1 MHKAKHSKF
10 RNTGILFEL
19 LTRQVTSDILSGKDE
34 SFAKNI
40 LFKYFAENKELG
52 KELQLYNFLV
62 NEVAKD
68 ETQAEKYIEIVL
80 KQRDKL
86 NQKSLASEKY
96 NLIKEI
102 KEVYPINDLFKSSI
116 KNYKV
121 LASIYKIFE
130 NHINKNSKFDVK
142 EIVSSRTSI
151 VENLCGIKKVNRET
165 EDELI
170 SVYKQQNEEV
180 RLLSYKLLVE
190 SLNEK
195 YKDLDS
201 NQKNLLKEYI
211 NSISNTNSLK
221 KLIDNEVTNVKKQL
235 SELTSK
241 VSDDVVKI
249 KINETVKQLDNVKK
263 FNLVKDNQVMVLL
276 LSYELIKEIKNQL

>member
-1 MHKAKHSKF
+1 M
-10 RNTGILFEL
+10 FEL

-102 KEVYPINDLFKSSI
+102 KDVYPINDLFKSSI

-130 NHINKNSKFDVK
+130 NHVNKNSKFDVK

-151 VENLCGIKKVNRET
+151 VENLCGTKKVNKET

-170 SVYKQQNEEV
+170 NVYKQQNEEV

>member
-102 KEVYPINDLFKSSI
+102 KDIYPINDLFKSSI

-130 NHINKNSKFDVK
+130 NHINKSSKFDVK
-142 EIVSSRTSI
+142 EIVSSRTCI
-151 VENLCGIKKVNRET
+151 VENLCGIKKVNKET
-165 EDELI
+165 EDDLI
-170 SVYKQQNEEV
+170 NVYKQQNEEV

>member
-1 MHKAKHSKF
+1 M
-10 RNTGILFEL
+10 
-19 LTRQVTSDILSGKDE
+19 
-34 SFAKNI
+34 
-40 LFKYFAENKELG
+40 
-52 KELQLYNFLV
+52 
-62 NEVAKD
+62 
-68 ETQAEKYIEIVL
+68 
-80 KQRDKL
+80 
-86 NQKSLASEKY
+86 
-96 NLIKEI
+96 
-102 KEVYPINDLFKSSI
+102 
-116 KNYKV
+116 
-121 LASIYKIFE
+121 
-130 NHINKNSKFDVK
+130 
-142 EIVSSRTSI
+142 
-151 VENLCGIKKVNRET
+151 CGIKKVNKET
-165 EDELI
+165 EDDLI
-170 SVYKQQNEEV
+170 NVYKQQNEEV

-201 NQKNLLKEYI
+201 NQNNLLKEYI